1 MDGETENRGSVPTH
15 AMHTGFEPVLVEGC
29 SENKLVV
36 KWLSERIQEVERSV
50 RQMPTIAVLV
60 NHEDEVKPVA
70 EALNE
75 LLEDVNLKAVA
86 CTEGKSLGEGTE
98 VRVFDVQH
106 IKGLEFEAVFFVGID
121 RLAAQIPD
129 LFGKYLYVG
138 ATRAA
143 TYFGMTCDN
152 KLPEVIEPLRDSF
165 REHW

>member
-1 MDGETENRGSVPTH
+1 
-15 AMHTGFEPVLVEGC
+15 MHTGFEPVLVEGC

-50 RQMPTIAVLV
+50 KQMPTIAVLV

-143 TYFGMTCDN
+143 TYFGMTCDK